1 MTDARIPVLLD
12 DVSFR
17 YDGRWILKDV
27 SLQIDEK
34 DFLGVVG
41 PNGSGKTT
49 LLKLILGLRTPQ
61 QGRVLVY
68 GNPPSEIRGWIG
80 YVPQHLAFD
89 RNFPVSVT
97 DVVLMGR
104 LGRTRRFRR
113 YRQEDRTAAIEALGD
128 VGIESLRNRV
138 IGTLSGGELQ
148 RVFIARALVSKPRLL
163 VLDEPTTGVD
173 IGTEKA
179 IYELLKELNRKMA
192 IILVTHELNFVSAY
206 VKRVA
211 CLDQRLVCHPT
222 DEVPASLY
230 DSLYLAPIKMVRHD
244 HGLDG

>member
-1 MTDARIPVLLD
+1 MTDSRMPVLLEN
-12 DVSFR
+12 VSFR
-17 YDGRWILKDV
+17 YDGRWILEDV
-27 SLQIDEK
+27 SLQIEEK

-41 PNGSGKTT
+41 PNGSGKST
-49 LLKLILGLRTPQ
+49 LLKLILGLRNPQ

-68 GNPPSEIRGWIG
+68 GNRPGETQGWIG

-89 RNFPVSVT
+89 RSFPVSVT

-104 LGRTRRFRR
+104 LGRTRGLRR
-113 YRQEDRTAAIEALGD
+113 YRPEDRSAASEALRD
-128 VGIESLRNRV
+128 VGIESLRERG

-148 RVFIARALVSKPRLL
+148 RVFIARALVSNPKLL
-163 VLDEPTTGVD
+163 ILDEPTTGVD

-179 IYELLKELNRKMA
+179 IYELLKELNRKMT
-192 IILVTHELNFVSAY
+192 IVLVTHELNFVSAY

-211 CLDQRLVCHPT
+211 CLDRRLVCHPT
-222 DEVPASLY
+222 DEVPSSLY

-244 HGLDG
+244 HDLDA